1 MGCGCKNKKNG
12 KAQQG
17 NCKGGDCDKK
27 NNVLNTTQQEQRDRR
42 TQIIKDKLK
51 GLAKHNKQL
60 NTVHIYSI

>member
-51 GLAKHNKQL
+51 GLAKHNK
-60 NTVHIYSI
+60 